1 MKEQEGE
8 VQELK
13 NNISQLQL
21 ERTELI
27 TKVTHQYTMCCTSA
41 TQNFDQNS
49 AECESITTLDVM
61 ETKGPLASL
70 KICLFHSLVVNR
82 FSDIICK

>member
-1 MKEQEGE
+1 MKELEGE